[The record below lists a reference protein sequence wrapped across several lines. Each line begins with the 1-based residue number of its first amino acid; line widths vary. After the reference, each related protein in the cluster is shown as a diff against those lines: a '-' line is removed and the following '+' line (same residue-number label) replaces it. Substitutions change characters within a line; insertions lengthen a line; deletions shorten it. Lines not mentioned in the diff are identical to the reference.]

1 MSVTGI
7 EQAAR
12 LRAAFDTIEEAYEFM
27 LAYAAQ
33 GRKTEAGA
41 GGGES
46 QIRNFLQRFAAAC
59 DDILDATSEGLGGT
73 AGAAFAERFR
83 TDIAVARSVLALL
96 LERSNVTSAM
106 VDNSNG
112 LIAMRGFLTD
122 IFFADQVVLPP
133 R

>member
-1 MSVTGI
+1 
-7 EQAAR
+7 
-12 LRAAFDTIEEAYEFM
+12 
-27 LAYAAQ
+27 
-33 GRKTEAGA
+33 
-41 GGGES
+41 
-46 QIRNFLQRFAAAC
+46 
-59 DDILDATSEGLGGT
+59 GT

-112 LIAMRGFLTD
+112 LIAMRSFLTD